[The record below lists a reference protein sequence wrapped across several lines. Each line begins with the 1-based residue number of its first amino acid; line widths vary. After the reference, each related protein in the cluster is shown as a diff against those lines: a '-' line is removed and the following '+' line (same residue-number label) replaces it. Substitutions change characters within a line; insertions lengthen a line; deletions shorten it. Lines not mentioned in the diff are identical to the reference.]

1 MVRIRASPDA
11 SARRRRHDR
20 GMSTAHGAVLTFEI
34 LPPSNGIPPSLR
46 VRGGHETLLRVIDG
60 AVRLRVNGT
69 ERVLTEE
76 AEARIPAGARHT
88 ITSAGDTEARIVQH
102 LRAVEDSP

>member
-1 MVRIRASPDA
+1 
-11 SARRRRHDR
+11 
-20 GMSTAHGAVLTFEI
+20 MSTAHGAVLTFET
-34 LPPSNGIPPSLR
+34 LPGRAGLERVPPSLR
-46 VRGGHETLLRVIDG
+46 VRGGHETLLRVIEG

-76 AEARIPAGARHT
+76 AEARIPAGAPHT

-102 LRAVEDSP
+102 LRAVEGSL